1 MNQLTKFT
9 HFTALQECFTALVKS
24 TRRNIYNLT
33 TPSFGLYVDTMVQTY
48 NQC

>member
-24 TRRNIYNLT
+24 TRRNICIAYLSNL
-33 TPSFGLYVDTMVQTY
+33 
-48 NQC
+48 C